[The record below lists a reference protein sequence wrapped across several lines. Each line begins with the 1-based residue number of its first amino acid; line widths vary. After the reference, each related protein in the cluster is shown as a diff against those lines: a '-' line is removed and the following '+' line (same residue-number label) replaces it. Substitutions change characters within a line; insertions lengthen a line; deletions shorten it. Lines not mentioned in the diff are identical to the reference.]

1 MINTQYIK
9 DEKTLKELCSCLST
23 SSYIAIDTEF
33 VRERYYYSRLG
44 IVQVASEDLCVIID
58 ALEIEDLTSFSEL
71 LINPSITKI
80 LHSCKEDISIFY
92 HLFGKV
98 PKPIFDTQ
106 VAASFTGYEE
116 QIGYA
121 KLVNEISGVTLN
133 KSETYTNW
141 LQRPLTKEQIEYGL
155 DDVRYL
161 PVVYN
166 HLTEKLKSLGRY
178 SWVEEEFQ
186 KLEQEENYRPKNLED
201 RVKIPGSLKGKSRN
215 IYSELY
221 IWREKKARELDR
233 IRKDVIKDE
242 VMVNLAINGPSSM
255 EELKFVPGMATATIK
270 RYGYDILKTIEKG
283 KRYKKI
289 LKRKKSCKLPDGLT
303 SLLTAFIKKKGAE
316 KNMPHGIIARQDD
329 IEKFIYNHLFEI
341 DDETPLLRGWR
352 NKLVGKELKQII
364 DGTVTV
370 GFSPKR
376 KKIILLKNKE
386 CDSL

>member
-1 MINTQYIK
+1 
-9 DEKTLKELCSCLST
+9 CLST
-23 SSYIAIDTEF
+23 CSYIAIDTEF

-44 IVQVASEDLCVIID
+44 IIQVASENLCAIID
-58 ALEIEDLTSFSEL
+58 TLEIENLTSFSEL

-80 LHSCKEDISIFY
+80 LHSCKEDVSIFY

-121 KLVNEISGVTLN
+121 KLVQDISGVTLN

-161 PVVYN
+161 PVVYK
-166 HLTEKLKSLGRY
+166 HLTEKLKNLGRY
-178 SWVEEEFQ
+178 NWVEEEFQ

-201 RVKIPGSLKGKSRN
+201 QVKIPGNIKGKARN

-221 IWREKKARELDR
+221 MWREEKARELDR

-242 VMVNLAINGPSSM
+242 VIVNLAITGPYSM
-255 EELKFVPGMATATIK
+255 EELRSVPGIFPGLIK
-270 RYGYDILKTIEKG
+270 RYGYEILKTIEKG

-289 LKRKKSCKLPDGLT
+289 LKRKRTCKIPDGLT
-303 SLLTAFIKKKGAE
+303 TLLTAFIKKKAAE

-341 DDETPLLRGWR
+341 DYETPLLKGWR

-386 CDSL
+386 CEE